1 MIQEYVKEIYD
12 ILGPG
17 FSERVYHNAM
27 EVILRERGIS
37 YETERII
44 PIVFKGHTI
53 GNLRADIIINKTTVV
68 ELKTVKNIKYRLG
81 PPTPL
86 KSMKMVPRRSAPAQ
100 TDTKLH
106 LGKMFPHQKE
116 NALPAEG
123 RKNTIKSFL
132 KPCCMPPFGPGPR
145 LLVPA
150 SSTLGGVGEPEVDI
164 LYFFQ
169 F

>member
-68 ELKTVKNIKYRLG
+68 ELKTVKNINDVMVSQARNYLKLLNLDEAYLVNF
-81 PPTPL
+81 PP
-86 KSMKMVPRRSAPAQ
+86 SQGS
-100 TDTKLH
+100 
-106 LGKMFPHQKE
+106 E
-116 NALPAEG
+116 
-123 RKNTIKSFL
+123 S
-132 KPCCMPPFGPGPR
+132 
-145 LLVPA
+145 
-150 SSTLGGVGEPEVDI
+150 EVIRVIVD
-164 LYFFQ
+164 
-169 F
+169 